1 MKTDRIVFSFMI
13 WCVDVISPIQLMA
26 RLTIT
31 LSDERHRAL
40 KEAAVRR
47 NKSIGQLVE
56 ECLELSGIKTS
67 GEAAKLVAQARRR
80 AGKREKQALEIGVSE
95 THLDRRQ

>member
-1 MKTDRIVFSFMI
+1 
-13 WCVDVISPIQLMA
+13 MA

-47 NKSIGQLVE
+47 GKTITALID
-56 ECLELSGIKTS
+56 ECLELSGIKS
-67 GEAAKLVAQARRR
+67 ARSAASLVARARNR
-80 AGKREKQALEIGVSE
+80 ASLSEEEALEVAVEEITAERS
-95 THLDRRQ
+95 R